1 VIEVL
6 RAADIGSTFNGGH
19 VEEEKVY
26 GRRFG
31 RAGRLGGCRLRRFL

>member
-19 VEEEKVY
+19 VEEEKVT
-26 GRRFG
+26 G
-31 RAGRLGGCRLRRFL
+31 AGLVELVN